1 MGYETIIYE
10 KEDKI
15 ATLWFNRPEVRNV
28 WSAQMAME
36 LVSALKEIDADPEV
50 LVVILTG
57 KGDKAFSAGADI
69 SNPRTHTLESV
80 ADSIEAALRIVP
92 KVLFDTLSEF
102 PKPIIA
108 AINGYA
114 AGQGLRVALSCD
126 ILVASEN
133 AKMSLPEVSLGL
145 IPNYGGALRLARFVG
160 KGKAMEMILT
170 SGWIDAQDAYR
181 VGLVSR
187 VVPQP
192 ELMPT
197 AREIATRIASFPPIS
212 VRLAK
217 QSLNE
222 ALDIGAL
229 EAASQADIFRQLL
242 LYQTE
247 DRKEA
252 HEAWRE
258 KRQPHFRGR

>member
-1 MGYETIIYE
+1 MEYQAVIYE

-15 ATLWFNRPEVRNV
+15 ATIWFNRPEVRNA
-28 WSAQMAME
+28 WSAQMGTE
-36 LVSALKEIDADPEV
+36 LVSALKEADADAEV

-57 KGDKAFSAGADI
+57 TGDKAFSAGADI
-69 SNPRTHTLESV
+69 KNPRTHTVESV
-80 ADSIEAALRIVP
+80 ADSIEVSLRVAP
-92 KVLFDTLSEF
+92 KVLFDTISDF

-126 ILVASEN
+126 ILIASEN
-133 AKMSLPEVSLGL
+133 ARMSLPEVSLGIL
-145 IPNYGGALRLARFVG
+145 PGYGGALRLARLVG
-160 KGKAMEMILT
+160 RGMAMEMILT
-170 SGWIDAQDAYR
+170 SEWIDAQEACR
-181 VGLVSR
+181 IGLVNR
-187 VVPQP
+187 VVPQT

-197 AREIATRIASFPPIS
+197 ARKMAARIASLPPLS

-222 ALDIGAL
+222 ALDIGNL
-229 EAASQADIFRQLL
+229 KAASQADIYRQLL
-242 LYQTE
+242 LYQTG
-247 DRKEA
+247 DRREA

-258 KRQPHFRGR
+258 KRQPRFRGR